1 MSNVRKNQAGF
12 SAVEVGLIVIII
24 AILAFVGY
32 YVWHTKQSVDKSL
45 TANNSSASTQQS
57 SKTNPTST
65 TPADPYAGW
74 QSTSGAVI
82 SFKYPADWFAHN
94 SCAPTNPTPDC
105 YEISPV
111 NTDDHSNALGTTKYK
126 DRLMLWQTQQSD
138 NSTISL
144 TGDKVS
150 SVTMN
155 GATYDLIAV
164 KDTQGNIIAIHVASC
179 SSGICNANL
188 AGQSG
193 HMRFF
198 ILPASENLMDQSL
211 TVPIDPANADMAT
224 IKLILQSAK
233 F

>member
-1 MSNVRKNQAGF
+1 VKSIRKNQAGF
-12 SAVEVGLIVIII
+12 SAVEAVLIVIII

-32 YVWHTKQSVDKSL
+32 YVWHTQQVASKK
-45 TANNSSASTQQS
+45 TATNSSTPTHQT
-57 SKTNPTST
+57 SKSNSTST

-94 SCAPTNPTPDC
+94 SCDPTNRTPDC
-105 YEISPV
+105 YNIGPV
-111 NTDDHSNALGTTKYK
+111 STDDYGNALGTSKYK
-126 DRLMLWQTQQSD
+126 DRLMLWQTQEPDSSPI
-138 NSTISL
+138 NV

-155 GATYDLIAV
+155 GATYDLIGE
-164 KDTQGNIIAIHVASC
+164 KDAQGNIISIAVANC
-179 SSGICNANL
+179 SDGTCNANIT
-188 AGQSG
+188 GKNG
-193 HMRFF
+193 HMRFS

-211 TVPIDPANADMAT
+211 AVPINLANADVAT
-224 IKLILQSAK
+224 IKLILQSTK